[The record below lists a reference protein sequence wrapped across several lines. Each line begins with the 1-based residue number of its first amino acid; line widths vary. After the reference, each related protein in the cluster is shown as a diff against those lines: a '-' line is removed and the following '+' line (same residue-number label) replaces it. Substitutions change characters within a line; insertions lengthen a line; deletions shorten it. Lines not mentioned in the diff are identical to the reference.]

1 MEGLRATVGS
11 RRLMFATNGDLID
24 TTSAAPAVKGEWTAT
39 SGRKQNEISYTIDDA
54 KQPPLAAVYRF
65 NKRNQLQVSLV
76 AEGFETTAF
85 TYPGRIEVDSNH
97 NFTYFV
103 IDSEGDDTG
112 AAFVLYGDIAFAE
125 DTVNLTVTL
134 ADGSVTSIT
143 GASGIQS
150 LETAKNHT
158 AGFDADDLL
167 TFHAK
172 TVNVFA
178 GVDEPV
184 TRPAILDFIGS
195 WDVQDGTLVFL
206 SQIKSTPGSKEVS
219 LAFAGKFKAVTAG
232 FVYFADAN
240 GTKAVL
246 NLRGRH
252 VFKGGKGEFTWQTV
266 IGFTESS
273 FDAKVMV
280 KGSTVN
286 ASGQGLTIDGTLALK
301 GGKNTALSFDLK
313 LEARYEFQAG
323 FLVFKADI
331 SNGIQ
336 PSYDLMLAGAFKY
349 SNLNLS
355 FQIDYTNAANAKK
368 LTVTVG
374 VQGNRDSMIKNL
386 SLMLDISESEAKLK
400 LELTLEARIVLK
412 NGVRVKE
419 IAA

>member
-1 MEGLRATVGS
+1 MDGVRATVNNKKLVFG
-11 RRLMFATNGDLID
+11 TNGDLVD
-24 TTSAAPAVKGEWTAT
+24 STGAAEVVKGKWTAA
-39 SGRKQNEISYTIDDA
+39 SAKKKNEITYTVEGA
-54 KQPPLAAVYRF
+54 NQPPLAAVYKF
-65 NKRNQLQVSLV
+65 NKRNQLQVAV
-76 AEGFETTAF
+76 VVGGTETAAF

-103 IDSEGDDTG
+103 IDADGNDTG
-112 AAFVLYGDIAFAE
+112 VAFVLYGDIEFAE
-125 DTVNLTVTL
+125 DTVNLTVAL
-134 ADGSVTSIT
+134 ADGSETSIA

-172 TVNVFA
+172 TVNVFP
-178 GVDEPV
+178 GVAEPV
-184 TRPAILDFIGS
+184 TKPALLDFVGS
-195 WDVQDGTLVFL
+195 WDVQQGTLVFV
-206 SQIKSTPGSKEVS
+206 SQIKSAPGSRSVS
-219 LAFAGKFKAVTAG
+219 LGFAGKFKAVTAG

-252 VFKGGKGEFTWQTV
+252 VYKGGKGDFAWQTV
-266 IGFTESS
+266 IGFTETS
-273 FDAKVMV
+273 FDAKVTA
-280 KGSTVN
+280 KASTVN
-286 ASGQGLTIDGTLALK
+286 ASGQGLTIEGTLGLK
-301 GGKNTALSFDLK
+301 GGQNTALSFDLK

-349 SNLNLS
+349 SNLNLTFEINYS
-355 FQIDYTNAANAKK
+355 NAANAKK
-368 LTVTVG
+368 LTVVVG
-374 VQGNRDSMIKNL
+374 VQGNRDSMIKHVA
-386 SLMLDISESEAKLK
+386 LMLDISESEAKLK
-400 LELTLEARIVLK
+400 LELTLEAKIVLK

-419 IAA
+419 VAA

>member
-1 MEGLRATVGS
+1 MEGVRATVGN

-24 TTSAAPAVKGEWTAT
+24 TTNAAQPVKGEWTAT
-39 SGRKQNEISYTIDDA
+39 SGRKKNEITYTIDDA

-76 AEGFETTAF
+76 AGGTETTAF

-103 IDSEGDDTG
+103 IDSAGHDTG

-134 ADGSVTSIT
+134 TDGSETSIT

-178 GVDEPV
+178 GEEPV
-184 TRPAILDFIGS
+184 TKPAILDFVGS
-195 WDVQDGTLVFL
+195 WDVQEGTLIFL
-206 SQIKSTPGSKEVS
+206 SQIKSAPGSKEVT

-240 GTKAVL
+240 GMKAVL

-252 VFKGGKGEFTWQTV
+252 VYKGGKGEFTWQTV

-301 GGKNTALSFDLK
+301 GGKNAALSFDLK

-336 PSYDLMLAGAFKY
+336 PTYDLMLAGAFKY
-349 SNLNLS
+349 SNLNLA

-374 VQGNRDSMIKNL
+374 VQGNRDSMIKNVA
-386 SLMLDISESEAKLK
+386 LMLDISESEAKLK
-400 LELTLEARIVLK
+400 LELTLEARIVFK